1 MSYLLAS
8 GAQYIKSQR
17 GKKTPNPRLKPTP
30 KAPSAN
36 QVFRFGALC
45 IYSKVLMSVL
55 GLGLAAIV
63 GQTVK
68 NTRSIYVFVWR
79 VALKHIVF
87 IMAALILLV
96 ACNTRPTTRPLTSCK
111 IDRFDEGKYES
122 VILQGAAIVLER
134 KGGEKCVDET
144 FTIYPDGR
152 IVGNNGKATIGKAVS
167 PAELNALLA
176 RTDDLGWFRDD
187 MFSSWHDNICS
198 ACYAYLMIVSYQDR
212 VKP

>member
-1 MSYLLAS
+1 
-8 GAQYIKSQR
+8 
-17 GKKTPNPRLKPTP
+17 
-30 KAPSAN
+30 
-36 QVFRFGALC
+36 
-45 IYSKVLMSVL
+45 
-55 GLGLAAIV
+55 
-63 GQTVK
+63 
-68 NTRSIYVFVWR
+68 
-79 VALKHIVF
+79 
-87 IMAALILLV
+87 MATLILLV
-96 ACNTRPTTRPLTSCK
+96 ACNTQPTTRPLTSCK

-167 PAELNALLA
+167 PAEVNALLA
-176 RTDDLGWFRDD
+176 RIDDLGWFRDD

-212 VKP
+212 VKALTWVDGGGGPAEYWVCLEGVYSIIPKFSDAP